1 MTSVSPKQ
9 LALLKAQLNA
19 ARISA
24 IETHKSVSGNSMQDA
39 QKILPFLDVCA
50 RELEETA
57 QLIRAA
63 ADAAAT
69 PQTSGCSG

>member
-1 MTSVSPKQ
+1 MSSVSPKQ

-24 IETHKSVSGNSMQDA
+24 LETHKTVAGSGALTA
-39 QKILPFLDVCA
+39 QNILPFLDNCA

-57 QLIRAA
+57 QLIRAT
-63 ADAAAT
+63 ADAAAA
-69 PQTSGCSG
+69 PAHSGCSG

>member
-1 MTSVSPKQ
+1 MTAVTSKQ

-19 ARISA
+19 ARMSA
-24 IETHKSVSGNSMQDA
+24 METHKSLTNGENSQN
-39 QKILPFLDVCA
+39 ILPFLDTCA

-63 ADAAAT
+63 ADATAMPA
-69 PQTSGCSG
+69 PAGCSG